1 MKKLLVLF
9 AFIAGGFQ
17 SSFAQCPT
25 VSGTVTNV
33 NCNGGATGAITLA
46 VSGDTASLSN
56 PGLLISELRTDPPL
70 GDSNYEWVELIATNF
85 INFATTP
92 YSIIFS
98 NNGTATSKGWV
109 EGQIPTPPPRNSTYA
124 FLINSGTVSPGDVVY
139 VGGSLMEPT
148 GIKLRV
154 KTTTTEIG
162 DGGIGGAFTG
172 TSGVLGNGG
181 IADGVAVFN
190 LPVALID
197 SNTVPVDAIFYGSS
211 IGDAALPDTTKG
223 FRLPLNDRY
232 NGTRLSPGSFLAPEV
247 LSFYS
252 LRATGAYNRN
262 TGIYTTV
269 RSWSTNT
276 TSWAGSVSGITLTGN
291 SYLWSNGSTSKSISG
306 LSAGTYTVTVS
317 APGGCDVSQS
327 FTVTEPA
334 LLTISLSPGSVIC
347 NGSSTGTV
355 SCLTS
360 GGSSPY
366 TYLWNTGATTTA
378 ISQLTSGTYTL
389 TVTDAVGC
397 NTTQSALVQQ
407 EPPIVISSIIPNA
420 NSSGFPVIL
429 KGSNLTGTGQVRFG
443 AVSAASFTVIGDT
456 SIQAIVPADAQSGVI
471 SVTKTNGCS
480 GTSNASFTY
489 IASNPELTVR
499 LFIEGIY
506 NGNGFMDLPLVNSG
520 LSGNAQHADS
530 VTLSLISPNELNSIA
545 FSGKSLLRSNG
556 NSTLLLPGWVLG
568 NSYYI
573 VIRHRNSIETW
584 SKLPILFSTENTY
597 YNVGGSMAFPNIQTN
612 VVDSIR
618 NTAAIC
624 GGNVISDGGS
634 TVTVRGVCWSTSPKP
649 TIALSTKTV
658 NGSGT
663 GVFTA
668 SISGLV
674 KATRFYV
681 RAYATNSLG
690 TSYGQEVSF
699 TTTNFPVDV
708 DGNIY
713 DTILIDD
720 QVWMSKNLRVSKYRN
735 GDPIPTNLNDA
746 QWAATTSG
754 AYAVYN
760 SNSINDSIYG
770 KLYNWYAV
778 ADPRGLCPRGW
789 HVPSDAE
796 WQTLES
802 ELGMVSGDLNL
813 TGGRG
818 ATQNVGGKMKA
829 TGVAIYGGLWNSPNA
844 GATNSSGFTGLP
856 GGGRLNDGTFTGI
869 GNLADLWT
877 STYLSSSN
885 SWFRAINYDDAAVI
899 RTYGDKKIGANV
911 RCVKDVA
918 PTVTTTAVSG
928 INSSSATTG
937 GNVTDAGGDSVTVRG
952 VCWSTLPNP
961 TVALP
966 TKTING
972 SGSEG
977 FTSSF
982 TGLQPGTTYYLRA
995 YATNGVGTGYGNEIS
1010 FTTQEILPEQVADI
1024 DGFVYDTVVIGSQTW
1039 LKQNLRTA
1047 RYRNGDSIPTGLNNF
1062 DWQNTTSGAYA
1073 IYNNDPVNDS
1083 IYGKLFNWYA
1093 VADPRGLC
1101 PTGWHV
1107 PREDEWISLESL
1119 LGGNL
1124 VAGGKMKAIS
1134 SLWLSPNLG
1143 ANNSSGFSGLPGGLK
1158 SFTGQYSDVNN
1169 LGFWW
1174 SSTSSS
1180 ATNSRNR
1187 ALLSSSAGINRSSN
1201 IYGNGFSV
1209 RCTRNAEPTIMT
1221 NMVMSISSTSAVCGG
1236 VVASAGGDSI
1246 AIRGVC
1252 WSTSPTPTVTLSTK
1266 TTNGSGSGSFTS
1278 SITGLQ
1284 PGTTYY
1290 LRAYAT
1296 NGAGTGYGNEIS
1308 FTTQTVLPGQ
1318 ITDVEGFVYDTVVI
1332 GSQVWIK
1339 QNLRVSKY
1347 RNGDSI
1353 PTNLSNTQWQN
1364 TTSGACAIYNN
1375 TSANDSIYGKL
1386 YNWYAVADPRGLCPT
1401 GWHAPSDAEW
1411 TTLVNFLGGSS
1422 VAGGKMKA
1430 VSSLWIPPNTGATN
1444 SSGFT
1449 GLPGGVRGNIGS
1461 SGMGYYGYWWS
1472 STQYS
1477 SADAGIR
1484 PLNHSIASSY
1494 QTYGNKAGG
1503 LSVRCVKDVAP
1514 TVTTSSVTGINSSG
1528 ATCGGDVPDSGGD
1541 SVTVRGV
1548 CWSTSPGPTVGL
1560 STKTNDGVGSGAFV
1574 SSITGLQSGTTYYI
1588 RAYATNSHGTSYGNQ
1603 LMFTTLIADQIT
1615 DVDGNT
1621 YDIVGIGTQVWMSE
1635 NLKVSRYRNM
1645 DSIPRIIN
1653 YWAWNGTGI
1662 GAYSIYNEDLSNDS
1676 IYGKLYNGYAIYDSR
1691 GLCPVGWHVPSDPE
1705 WITLIDYL
1713 GGGSVSGGKMK
1724 TVGGWSI
1731 PNLGATNASGFSALP
1746 GAYRDYDGMYY
1757 FMGYQGNWW
1766 FKSDYNYSALL
1777 PNAYMLR
1784 NDYVGIQQ
1792 NNYLFSSYNNGFSVR
1807 CIKNVLPSLNTL
1819 GVSALS
1825 PYSVTCGGVING
1837 VGGDS
1842 ITARG
1847 VVWSTNPSPDISL
1860 NNKTL
1865 NGGGSGSFSSQISN
1879 LNPATTYYVRA
1890 YATNDLGTSYGEQ
1903 ITFTTLPAWQFT
1915 DIDGNVYDTVNI
1927 GTQVWM
1933 RQNIKTTKYR
1943 NGDPIPTNLSNSS
1956 WQNTTTGAY
1965 AVYNNSAANDSIYGK
1980 LYNWYAVADSR
1991 GLCPTG
1997 WHVPGD
2003 IEWQTLETSLGA
2015 PVAVLSDIGGRGG
2028 AQNVGGQMK
2037 SIGIF
2042 GYGGLWN
2049 SPNNGATNSSGF
2061 TGLPGGYRNDF
2072 GAFLFLNDDGYWW
2085 SSSNGSSVLA
2095 WYRSLY
2101 SPNTYVWR
2109 DLGRKSC
2116 GLSVRCVKD

>member
-70 GDSNYEWVELIATNF
+70 GDSNYEWVELIATDF
-85 INFATTP
+85 INFATKP
-92 YSIIFS
+92 YTVIFS

-172 TSGVLGNGG
+172 TPGVLGNGG

-190 LPVALID
+190 IPVALID

-211 IGDAALPDTTKG
+211 IGDAALADTTKG

-262 TGIYTTV
+262 TGVYTTP

-306 LSAGTYTVTVS
+306 LSAGNYTVTVT
-317 APGGCDVSQS
+317 APGGCSVSQS
-327 FTVTEPA
+327 FTVTQPA
-334 LLTISLSPGSVIC
+334 LLTVSLSPGSVIC
-347 NGSSTGTV
+347 NGSSTGNV

-360 GGSSPY
+360 GGFSPY

-378 ISQLTSGTYTL
+378 IAQLTAGTYTL
-389 TVTDAVGC
+389 TVTDAYGC

-407 EPPIVISSIIPNA
+407 EPPIVISSIIPTA

-429 KGSNLTGTGQVRFG
+429 KGSNLTGTSQVRFG

-456 SIQAIVPADAQSGVI
+456 SIQAIVPADAQSGAI

-480 GTSNASFTY
+480 GTSNTSFTY
-489 IASNPELTVR
+489 ISSNPELTVR

-530 VTLSLISPNELNSIA
+530 VTLLLVSPNELNNIA

-584 SKLPILFSTENTY
+584 SKSPISFSTENTY
-597 YNVGGSMAFPNIQTN
+597 YNVGGSLAFPSIQTS
-612 VVDSIR
+612 VADSIK

-634 TVTVRGVCWSTSPKP
+634 PVTIRGICWSTSPKP
-649 TIALSTKTV
+649 TVALSTKTV
-658 NGSGT
+658 DGSGT
-663 GVFTA
+663 GAFTA

-674 KATRFYV
+674 KASRYYL

-690 TSYGQEVSF
+690 TAYGQEVSF
-699 TTTNFPVDV
+699 TTTNFPADV

-713 DTILIDD
+713 DTVLIGT
-720 QVWMSKNLRVSKYRN
+720 QVWMTKNLRVSKYRN
-735 GDPIPTNLNDA
+735 GDPIPTGLTNA
-746 QWAATTSG
+746 QWSATTFG
-754 AYAVYN
+754 AYSLYN
-760 SNSINDSIYG
+760 NNTANDRIYG
-770 KLYNWYAV
+770 KLYNWYTV
-778 ADPRGLCPRGW
+778 ADARGLCPIGW
-789 HVPSDAE
+789 HVPNDAE
-796 WQTLES
+796 WQILEAQ
-802 ELGMVSGDLNL
+802 LGMAANELNILGVS
-813 TGGRG
+813 RG
-818 ATQNVGGKMKA
+818 SAQSVGGKLKS
-829 TGVAIYGGLWNSPNA
+829 TGTQLWNAPNA
-844 GATNSSGFTGLP
+844 GATNSSGFTALP
-856 GGGRLNDGTFTGI
+856 NSFRYDNGNYGTSGNDSPW
-869 GNLADLWT
+869 WT
-877 STYLSSSN
+877 STQYS
-885 SWFRAINYDDAAVI
+885 
-899 RTYGDKKIGANV
+899 
-911 RCVKDVA
+911 
-918 PTVTTTAVSG
+918 PTTALQRNLYYNDADVDRSNLHKSYGFAIRCTKDIAPKLTTESVSS
-928 INSSSATTG
+928 INSNNAICG
-937 GNVTDAGGDSVTVRG
+937 GTISDSGGDSVNVRG
-952 VCWSTLPNP
+952 VCWSTTPNP
-961 TVALP
+961 TTALS
-966 TKTING
+966 TKTTDG
-972 SGSEG
+972 SGSG
-977 FTSSF
+977 SFTSSI
-982 TGLQPGTTYYLRA
+982 TGLHPGTTYYVRA
-995 YATNGVGTGYGNEIS
+995 YATNGAGTGYGNEIS
-1010 FTTQEILPEQVADI
+1010 FTTQSVLPGQVTDI

-1047 RYRNGDSIPTGLNNF
+1047 RYRNGDSIPTGLNNA
-1062 DWQNTTSGAYA
+1062 DWQNTISGAYA

-1107 PREDEWISLESL
+1107 PSEDEWISLESL

-1143 ANNSSGFSGLPGGLK
+1143 ANDSSGFSGLPGGLK

-1174 SSTSSS
+1174 SSTSIS

-1221 NMVMSISSTSAVCGG
+1221 NTVMSISSTSAVCGG
-1236 VVASAGGDSI
+1236 VIASAGGDSI

-1252 WSTSPTPTVTLSTK
+1252 WSSTPNPTIALSSKTS
-1266 TTNGSGSGSFTS
+1266 NGFGSGSFTS
-1278 SITGLQ
+1278 SIIGLQ

-1290 LRAYAT
+1290 VRAYAT
-1296 NGAGTGYGNEIS
+1296 NSAGTGYGNEIS
-1308 FTTQTVLPGQ
+1308 FTTQTILSGQ
-1318 ITDVEGFVYDTVVI
+1318 ITDIDGFVYDTVVI
-1332 GSQVWIK
+1332 GSQVWMK
-1339 QNLRVSKY
+1339 QNLRVLKY

-1386 YNWYAVADPRGLCPT
+1386 YNWYAVADSRGLCPV
-1401 GWHAPSDAEW
+1401 GWHVPSEVDW
-1411 TTLVNFLGGSS
+1411 TTLENFLGGSL
-1422 VAGGKMKA
+1422 VAGGKMKSTGISGSGGLW
-1430 VSSLWIPPNTGATN
+1430 SSPNTGATN

-1449 GLPGGVRGNIGS
+1449 GLPAGGRDINGGTFGS
-1461 SGMGYYGYWWS
+1461 MGLAAYWWA
-1472 STQYS
+1472 STQANS
-1477 SADAGIR
+1477 
-1484 PLNHSIASSY
+1484 
-1494 QTYGNKAGG
+1494 
-1503 LSVRCVKDVAP
+1503 
-1514 TVTTSSVTGINSSG
+1514 TTAWCRSPYYANAELARAANS
-1528 ATCGGDVPDSGGD
+1528 
-1541 SVTVRGV
+1541 
-1548 CWSTSPGPTVGL
+1548 
-1560 STKTNDGVGSGAFV
+1560 
-1574 SSITGLQSGTTYYI
+1574 
-1588 RAYATNSHGTSYGNQ
+1588 
-1603 LMFTTLIADQIT
+1603 
-1615 DVDGNT
+1615 
-1621 YDIVGIGTQVWMSE
+1621 
-1635 NLKVSRYRNM
+1635 KV
-1645 DSIPRIIN
+1645 
-1653 YWAWNGTGI
+1653 
-1662 GAYSIYNEDLSNDS
+1662 
-1676 IYGKLYNGYAIYDSR
+1676 
-1691 GLCPVGWHVPSDPE
+1691 
-1705 WITLIDYL
+1705 
-1713 GGGSVSGGKMK
+1713 
-1724 TVGGWSI
+1724 
-1731 PNLGATNASGFSALP
+1731 F
-1746 GAYRDYDGMYY
+1746 
-1757 FMGYQGNWW
+1757 
-1766 FKSDYNYSALL
+1766 
-1777 PNAYMLR
+1777 
-1784 NDYVGIQQ
+1784 
-1792 NNYLFSSYNNGFSVR
+1792 GFSVR
-1807 CIKNVLPSLNTL
+1807 CIKDVIPT
-1819 GVSALS
+1819 VTTSAAS
-1825 PYSVTCGGVING
+1825 GINISSATCGGNVTNSGTDSVAVRG
-1837 VGGDS
+1837 VCWS
-1842 ITARG
+1842 ITPNPTVALQTKT
-1847 VVWSTNPSPDISL
+1847 TN
-1860 NNKTL
+1860 
-1865 NGGGSGSFSSQISN
+1865 GAGSGSFTSAITGLQ
-1879 LNPATTYYVRA
+1879 PATTYYVRA
-1890 YATNDLGTSYGEQ
+1890 YATSGAGTGYGQ
-1903 ITFTTLPAWQFT
+1903 QVTFTTLAAGQFT
-1915 DIDGNVYDTVNI
+1915 DIEGNIYDTIAI
-1927 GTQVWM
+1927 GAQVWM
-1933 RQNIKTTKYR
+1933 KQNLKVSKYR
-1943 NGDPIPTNLSNSS
+1943 NGNPITTNLSNTT
-1956 WQNTTTGAY
+1956 WQNTTSGAY
-1965 AVYNNSAANDSIYGK
+1965 AIYNNSAVNDSIYGK
-1980 LYNWYAVADSR
+1980 LYNWYAVGDPR

-1997 WHVPGD
+1997 WHVPSD
-2003 IEWQTLETSLGA
+2003 AEWTTLENFLSGSSVAGGKMKDVSSLWLA
-2015 PVAVLSDIGGRGG
+2015 P
-2028 AQNVGGQMK
+2028 NT
-2037 SIGIF
+2037 
-2042 GYGGLWN
+2042 
-2049 SPNNGATNSSGF
+2049 GATNSSGF
-2061 TGLPGGYRNDF
+2061 KGLPGGYRGGSGGSF
-2072 GAFLFLNDDGYWW
+2072 SSMGSTGFWW
-2085 SSSNGSSVLA
+2085 SSTQSNTTYA
-2095 WYRSLY
+2095 WYRTLNY
-2101 SPNTYVWR
+2101 NVADIYQINNIKP
-2109 DLGRKSC
+2109 LGF
-2116 GLSVRCVKD
+2116 SVRCIKD